1 MIFHTIADR
10 YRRFQFKRMS
20 ENSQTITKQYL
31 IDFRWL
37 LSFPPQ
43 LFVFLVLTLSLS
55 TIVVVTSVF
64 VNMLLVSG
72 IVSSSIVRSL

>member
-37 LSFPPQ
+37 LSFPQQ
-43 LFVFLVLTLSLS
+43 LFVFLALTLS
-55 TIVVVTSVF
+55 TIVVVTRVF

>member
-43 LFVFLVLTLSLS
+43 LFVFLALTLS
-55 TIVVVTSVF
+55 TIVVVTRVF